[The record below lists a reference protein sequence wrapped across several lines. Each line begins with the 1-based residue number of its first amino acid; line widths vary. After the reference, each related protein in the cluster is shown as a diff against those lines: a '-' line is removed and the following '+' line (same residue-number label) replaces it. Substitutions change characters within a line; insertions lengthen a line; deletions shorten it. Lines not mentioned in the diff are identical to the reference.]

1 MSFFVDADL
10 KAKILKD
17 IQDLYTELTNL
28 EARIRRHEI
37 LSLYRIEKGAL
48 REIDA
53 YRAKLSP
60 PQLDLF

>member
-1 MSFFVDADL
+1 MNFFVDDDL
-10 KAKILKD
+10 KAKLLKD
-17 IQDLYTELTNL
+17 IQELYTKRIQL
-28 EARIRRHEI
+28 EAHIRRLDT

-53 YRAKLSP
+53 YRAKLSR